1 MKYGVF
7 LPVSGRAASRKTLM
21 QAAQQAESLGYDS
34 VWAAD
39 RLVMPWKIETA
50 YPYSKE
56 STFIVPPDR
65 PFFDTLTCLA
75 FLAGCTEKIQ
85 LGMSVMV
92 LPYRHPL
99 HWAKI
104 ATTIDQL
111 STGRLIMGVG
121 VGWMEEEFT
130 AMNAPFKERG
140 AVSDEQLTLL
150 KQLWTE
156 EHITFRGKYY
166 NVDDIAFNPKPY
178 QKPRVPIW
186 VGGEGKFAQ
195 RRAGRYGDA
204 WFPYF
209 VRITPAELAARFDYV
224 RKMARE
230 AGRNPDE
237 LALACCLPI
246 ELTSDY
252 AKQEE
257 DYLKGSIEQ
266 ISERL
271 RMFQRV
277 GVTHIGLQ
285 FMIPH
290 YPERQEQIE
299 RFAKEAL
306 PALKA
311 YGATKSCSC
320 SPELMFAFASPCL
333 LPLSQRLARLE
344 PRKLLERR
352 KASERIE
359 PRAGT
364 VGTMGTSGTIRNC
377 RSVLKLN
384 LWTGKN
390 ET

>member
-39 RLVMPWKIETA
+39 RLVIPWRIDTA

-65 PFFDTLTCLA
+65 PFFDTMTCLA
-75 FLAGCTEKIQ
+75 FLAGCTEEIH

-121 VGWMEEEFT
+121 VGWMEEEFA
-130 AMNAPFKERG
+130 AMNAPFDERG

-150 KQLWTE
+150 KQLWSE

-166 NVDDIAFNPKPY
+166 NVNDIAFNPKPY

-186 VGGEGKFAQ
+186 VGGEGKYAQ

-209 VRITPAELAARFDYV
+209 VRITPAELAARFEYV
-224 RKMARE
+224 RKIAKE

-237 LALACCLPI
+237 LTLACCLPI
-246 ELTSDY
+246 ELTPED

-266 ISERL
+266 VSDRL
-271 RMFQRV
+271 RMFQKV

-306 PALKA
+306 PAL
-311 YGATKSCSC
+311 
-320 SPELMFAFASPCL
+320 
-333 LPLSQRLARLE
+333 
-344 PRKLLERR
+344 
-352 KASERIE
+352 
-359 PRAGT
+359 
-364 VGTMGTSGTIRNC
+364 
-377 RSVLKLN
+377 RS
-384 LWTGKN
+384 
-390 ET
+390 